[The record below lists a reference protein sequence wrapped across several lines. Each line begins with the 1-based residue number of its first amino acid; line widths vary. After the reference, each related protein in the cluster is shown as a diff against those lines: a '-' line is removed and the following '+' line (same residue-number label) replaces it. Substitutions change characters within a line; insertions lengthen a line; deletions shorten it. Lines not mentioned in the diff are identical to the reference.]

1 MTDREPDE
9 RVFVSC
15 VAQQPHA
22 VLTHASLGSS
32 VLILRMPEFVAT
44 KTEGDELSSIVPRD
58 VRWEVVEPD
67 VHLRYVW
74 QPDAETRRLVGLSL
88 CGEIRG
94 GDGEMTF
101 EVTVENTSQGPASFF
116 AHLFCLQCGGNR
128 ALHDYEGERTHL
140 WCVDRWRMVRELR
153 ADDPL
158 SGKRMTGWRVIPGA
172 TAADAVSE
180 RLMIRQPRGDSD
192 LVIGIATDI
201 ADSVSSNHQFWPSCI
216 HSNPGWKELAPG
228 ENQTARGKVYIF
240 HGTKDEMLER
250 YRRDF
255 D

>member
-15 VAQQPHA
+15 AAQQPHA
-22 VLTHASLGSS
+22 VLTHASLANS

-44 KTEGDELSSIVPRD
+44 KTGGDELSSIV
-58 VRWEVVEPD
+58 
-67 VHLRYVW
+67 
-74 QPDAETRRLVGLSL
+74 
-88 CGEIRG
+88 
-94 GDGEMTF
+94 
-101 EVTVENTSQGPASFF
+101 
-116 AHLFCLQCGGNR
+116 
-128 ALHDYEGERTHL
+128 
-140 WCVDRWRMVRELR
+140 
-153 ADDPL
+153 PL
-158 SGKRMTGWRVIPGA
+158 SGKRMTGWRVTPGA

-228 ENQTARGKVYIF
+228 EKQTARGKVYIF
-240 HGTKDEMLER
+240 HGTKDEMLDR